1 MVIKKLLKTGVIM
14 KSNKV
19 TIISSL
25 FLMTALCGCTTQ
37 SVDKAKEIEESNT
50 YVYKYEY
57 ETNTEGQ
64 AETQY
69 HEEKPSFDDFETVTG
84 QTAVALKNKNG
95 SLKFI
100 KMNEKYNWGE
110 MECSV
115 TEVHMSTNIDYA
127 DEILDNNVLA
137 VCKEQ
142 LKKRYPTGKVDD
154 NRKKILWIKVHIK
167 NDGNKDKDLNMSTC
181 FVYGKPDEGIRP
193 GATSLH
199 LIDKEL
205 CFQGETNHRDIVRI
219 KANCEQ
225 DLWYVAG
232 TGYFKPELNYYMYGS
247 FGYMFDPSDYSGILI
262 ELNDIKDEG

>member
-1 MVIKKLLKTGVIM
+1 M

-84 QTAVALKNKNG
+84 QTAVALKNNNG

-100 KMNEKYNWGE
+100 KMNEVYNWGG

-115 TEVHMSTNIDYA
+115 TEAHMTTNVDYA
-127 DEILDNNVLA
+127 DKVLDDDVLES
-137 VCKEQ
+137 CKAE
-142 LKKRYPTGKVDD
+142 LKSIYPEGKVEDSI
-154 NRKKILWIKVHIK
+154 R
-167 NDGNKDKDLNMSTC
+167 
-181 FVYGKPDEGIRP
+181 FVQYR
-193 GATSLH
+193 
-199 LIDKEL
+199 
-205 CFQGETNHRDIVRI
+205 
-219 KANCEQ
+219 
-225 DLWYVAG
+225 
-232 TGYFKPELNYYMYGS
+232 
-247 FGYMFDPSDYSGILI
+247 
-262 ELNDIKDEG
+262 

>member
-1 MVIKKLLKTGVIM
+1 M

-69 HEEKPSFDDFETVTG
+69 HEEKPSFDDFETVTKG
-84 QTAVALKNKNG
+84 TIASLRNKNG
-95 SLKFI
+95 SLKLI
-100 KMNEKYNWGE
+100 KMNEVYEWGG
-110 MECSV
+110 MECSI
-115 TEVHMSTNIDYA
+115 TEAHMTTNVDYA
-127 DEILDNNVLA
+127 DKILDDDVLGL
-137 VCKEQ
+137 CKEQ
-142 LKKRYPTGKVDD
+142 LKRIYPTGKSRVDK
-154 NRKKILWIKVHIK
+154 NEKIVWVRVHIK
-167 NDGNKDKDLNMSTC
+167 NTDTK
-181 FVYGKPDEGIRP
+181 
-193 GATSLH
+193 
-199 LIDKEL
+199 DKEL

-219 KANCEQ
+219 KADCEQ
-225 DLWYVAG
+225 DLWYALRIF
-232 TGYFKPELNYYMYGS
+232 YYDEKNKYYMYGS
-247 FGYMFDPSDYSGILI
+247 FGYIFDPSDYSGILI

>member
-1 MVIKKLLKTGVIM
+1 M
-14 KSNKV
+14 KGNKV

-127 DEILDNNVLA
+127 DEIEMKLENDTLNVGDIIYINRFFIDGKYVVIEEKRTVFNNDEEFVIK
-137 VCKEQ
+137 CKSANMLSSFIDVFRQEDTQTNSDKTYQ
-142 LKKRYPTGKVDD
+142 L
-154 NRKKILWIKVHIK
+154 
-167 NDGNKDKDLNMSTC
+167 
-181 FVYGKPDEGIRP
+181 
-193 GATSLH
+193 
-199 LIDKEL
+199 
-205 CFQGETNHRDIVRI
+205 
-219 KANCEQ
+219 
-225 DLWYVAG
+225 YV
-232 TGYFKPELNYYMYGS
+232 THYEEEEINEKFEV
-247 FGYMFDPSDYSGILI
+247 IQ
-262 ELNDIKDEG
+262 